1 MRFCSFGFWRGIS
14 VITAALLAVG
24 TGVFQ
29 VSEPRAENAAAG
41 PTFEPGDISIGEPI
55 ALPFAGPRPDPA
67 ASAVAPHVAPQTD
80 QPFPAP
86 RSPTGSAQGLNQLTP
101 IGPRP
106 VPPQAVLP
114 PSSAAAAGQGWL
126 GLAVAESSVPGRW
139 IVDTVAPVGPAAAA
153 GILPGDEVRGIN
165 GLPLRNADEV
175 SQALTAIAPGQ
186 PVGLAIARGEQVRD
200 VQLIAAA
207 RPAAAPFAATAPLTA
222 SIPDPTPG
230 AGPPAAFS
238 PPAPP
243 AVITTPP
250 AAVPAHPITPPSFDA
265 GSPRPAGAAGELPA
279 TRFGGMRDGSAISS
293 TRRDQSPQ
301 AEPAIAAPFDHDP
314 QAPSSPAGSGGRT
327 ALGVRTL
334 PIDDGLQ
341 ARFQLPAA
349 SGAYVLGVIQDLPA
363 SKAGVPPGSVIVS
376 LDDRPVRSPEELTRL
391 VTNGP
396 VGRPVSLEYILP
408 GGTPQ
413 RAEVVLQNLEQ
424 PLVEALVGAPEPQS
438 SGIPV
443 LQPGPSPTTARRP
456 PLSLGGEATAAMR
469 IEIDWLRARL
479 RLLEQRL
486 DAVTP

>member
-1 MRFCSFGFWRGIS
+1 M
-14 VITAALLAVG
+14 
-24 TGVFQ
+24 
-29 VSEPRAENAAAG
+29 
-41 PTFEPGDISIGEPI
+41 
-55 ALPFAGPRPDPA
+55 
-67 ASAVAPHVAPQTD
+67 
-80 QPFPAP
+80 
-86 RSPTGSAQGLNQLTP
+86 
-101 IGPRP
+101 
-106 VPPQAVLP
+106 
-114 PSSAAAAGQGWL
+114 
-126 GLAVAESSVPGRW
+126 
-139 IVDTVAPVGPAAAA
+139 
-153 GILPGDEVRGIN
+153 
-165 GLPLRNADEV
+165 
-175 SQALTAIAPGQ
+175 
-186 PVGLAIARGEQVRD
+186 
-200 VQLIAAA
+200 
-207 RPAAAPFAATAPLTA
+207 
-222 SIPDPTPG
+222 
-230 AGPPAAFS
+230 
-238 PPAPP
+238 
-243 AVITTPP
+243 
-250 AAVPAHPITPPSFDA
+250 
-265 GSPRPAGAAGELPA
+265 
-279 TRFGGMRDGSAISS
+279 
-293 TRRDQSPQ
+293 
-301 AEPAIAAPFDHDP
+301 
-314 QAPSSPAGSGGRT
+314 
-327 ALGVRTL
+327 RTL

-438 SGIPV
+438 SGTPV